1 MDKREFNTYL
11 GSISDIEL
19 KIRVAAAKAHEEVN
33 QHYDEHPYF
42 YHLNK
47 VATHVIE
54 YLPSIVEKEEDILPV
69 LFGAYFHDSIED
81 ARLTYNDVKKIAEK
95 YMSLEQAFLAT
106 EIVYALTNEKG
117 RNRHE
122 RANDK
127 YYEGIRNTKY
137 APLVKACDRLS
148 NYEFAKATKSRMVKM
163 YESEMDE
170 FINHIDITKYITE
183 WHPSL
188 TTGYY
193 LTEDVIAALKST
205 V

>member
-1 MDKREFNTYL
+1 MDKKEFNQYICTL
-11 GSISDIEL
+11 AEAENKIQEIS
-19 KIRVAAAKAHEEVN
+19 AKVHEDVN

-47 VATHVIE
+47 VATNVIE
-54 YLPSIVEKEEDILPV
+54 FVPEIITKKEDILPV

-95 YMSLEQAFLAT
+95 YMGEEQAFLAV

-127 YYEGIRNTKY
+127 YYEGIRAIPY

-148 NYEFAKATKSRMVKM
+148 NYEFAKATQSRMVKM
-163 YESEMDE
+163 YEKEMDE
-170 FINHIDITKYITE
+170 FIFK
-183 WHPSL
+183 L
-188 TTGYY
+188 TTFGEKDIRFT
-193 LTEDVIAALKST
+193 LPSELIAALRDCE
-205 V
+205 

>member
-1 MDKREFNTYL
+1 MNNIEFNIYL
-11 GSISDIEL
+11 DSISDIEL
-19 KIRVAAAKAHEEVN
+19 GIRKEVASVHEHVN

-47 VATHVIE
+47 VATHVME
-54 YLPSIVEKEEDILPV
+54 YLPSIIEKEDDILPV

-95 YMSLEQAFLAT
+95 YMSAEQAFLAT

-148 NYEFAKATKSRMVKM
+148 NYEFSKVTKSRMAKT

-170 FINHIDITKYITE
+170 FINHIDITKYATE
-183 WHPSL
+183 YNPSL

-193 LTEDVIAALKST
+193 LPENIIDALKST

>member
-1 MDKREFNTYL
+1 MK
-11 GSISDIEL
+11 
-19 KIRVAAAKAHEEVN
+19 KK
-33 QHYDEHPYF
+33 
-42 YHLNK
+42 
-47 VATHVIE
+47 
-54 YLPSIVEKEEDILPV
+54 EDILPV

-95 YMSLEQAFLAT
+95 YMSSEQAFLAT

-170 FINHIDITKYITE
+170 FINHIDITKYVTE

>member
-1 MDKREFNTYL
+1 MDNIEFNIYL
-11 GSISDIEL
+11 DSISDIEL
-19 KIRVAAAKAHEEVN
+19 GIRKEAASVHEHVN

-47 VATHVIE
+47 VATHVME
-54 YLPSIVEKEEDILPV
+54 YLPSIIEKEDDILPV

-95 YMSLEQAFLAT
+95 YMSAEQAFLAT

-148 NYEFAKATKSRMVKM
+148 NYEFSKVTKSRMAKT

-170 FINHIDITKYITE
+170 FINHIDITKYATE
-183 WHPSL
+183 CNPSL
-188 TTGYY
+188 TTGYN
-193 LTEDVIAALKST
+193 LPEDIIDALKST

>member
-1 MDKREFNTYL
+1 MDRKQFSAFL
-11 GSISDIEL
+11 GAKGDIEL
-19 KIRVAAAKAHEEVN
+19 EIRKKANEVHTAVN
-33 QHYDEHPYF
+33 QWYDEKPYF

-47 VATHVIE
+47 VAEHVIE
-54 YLPSIVEKEEDILPV
+54 YLPSIIEKEEDILPV
-69 LFGAYFHDSIED
+69 IFSAYFHDSIED
-81 ARLTYNDVKKIAEK
+81 ASLTYNDVKKIANK
-95 YMSLEQAFLAT
+95 YMTEAQAYMAA

-170 FINHIDITKYITE
+170 FINHIDITKYVTD

-193 LTEDVIAALKST
+193 LTKDIIAALKST

>member
-19 KIRVAAAKAHEEVN
+19 GIRKEAANVHEEVN

-54 YLPSIVEKEEDILPV
+54 YLPSIIEKEEDILPV
-69 LFGAYFHDSIED
+69 IFGAYFHDSIED
-81 ARLTYNDVKKIAEK
+81 ARLTYNDVKKIAER
-95 YMSLEQAFLAT
+95 YMSEEQAFLAT

-117 RNRHE
+117 RNRHA
-122 RANDK
+122 RANEK

-148 NYEFAKATKSRMVKM
+148 NYQFAKATKSRMVKM
-163 YESEMDE
+163 YESEMEE
-170 FINHIDITKYITE
+170 FIGHIDITKNDG
-183 WHPSL
+183 WHSSISS
-188 TTGYY
+188 GFY
-193 LTEDVIAALKST
+193 LPEELVSELLNKE
-205 V
+205 

>member
-1 MDKREFNTYL
+1 MDRKQFSALL
-11 GSISDIEL
+11 GAKADIEL
-19 KIRVAAAKAHEEVN
+19 QIRKKAAQVHADVN

-47 VATHVIE
+47 VACHVIE
-54 YLPSIVEKEEDILPV
+54 YLPDIIEREDDILPV
-69 LFGAYFHDSIED
+69 IFGAYFHDSIED
-81 ARLTYNDVKKIAEK
+81 TRLTYNDVKKIAKE
-95 YMSLEQAFLAT
+95 YMTEAQAYMAA

-170 FINHIDITKYITE
+170 FINHIDITKYVTE

-193 LTEDVIAALKST
+193 LTEDIIAALKST

>member
-1 MDKREFNTYL
+1 MKKEDFINC
-11 GSISDIEL
+11 L
-19 KIRVAAAKAHEEVN
+19 KDVAAIEMNIAKRAREVHNEVN
-33 QHYDEHPYF
+33 QKYDEHEYY
-42 YHLNK
+42 YHLSRVVSNII
-47 VATHVIE
+47 HYGYSIIE
-54 YLPSIVEKEEDILPV
+54 NINDILPI
-69 LFGAYFHDSIED
+69 LFSGYFHDSIED
-81 ARLTYNDVKKIAEK
+81 ARLTYNDVKKIAME
-95 YMSLEQAFLAT
+95 YMTESQAYMAA

-137 APLVKACDRLS
+137 APFVKACDRLS
-148 NYEFAKATKSRMVKM
+148 NYEYAKATKSRMVKM

-170 FINHIDITKYITE
+170 FINHIDITKYVTE

-193 LTEDVIAALKST
+193 LTKDIIAALKSKS
-205 V
+205 

>member
-1 MDKREFNTYL
+1 MDKREFNIYL

-54 YLPSIVEKEEDILPV
+54 YLPSIIEKEEDILPV

-95 YMSLEQAFLAT
+95 YMSSEQAFLAT

-170 FINHIDITKYITE
+170 FINHIDITKYVTE

-193 LTEDVIAALKST
+193 LTENVIAALKST

>member
-1 MDKREFNTYL
+1 MDKKEFNTYL
-11 GSISDIEL
+11 GSINDIEL
-19 KIRVAAAKAHEEVN
+19 DIRKEAANVHANVN
-33 QHYDEHPYF
+33 QHYDEYPYF

-47 VATHVIE
+47 VAEHVIE
-54 YLPSIVEKEEDILPV
+54 YLPDIIECKDDILPV

-81 ARLTYNDVKKIAEK
+81 ARLTYNDVKKIARK
-95 YMSLEQAFLAT
+95 YMTEAQAYMAA

-127 YYEGIRNTKY
+127 YYEGIRDTKY

-170 FINHIDITKYITE
+170 FINHIDITKYVTY

-193 LTEDVIAALKST
+193 LTEDIIAALKST